1 MPKLSNHTKA
11 ALFTENIIEQHVLRR
26 ESATVVQRIDYTLR
40 RPRND
45 FGKPYGRMSGSE
57 LIVATLI
64 GTNDTREYYERLL
77 SNDSQIFSIVFN
89 ATYDNNNFLTSY
101 DSAMVVEGYVVDI
114 VEHYDD
120 DEAKEGNQM
129 SLEFSFL
136 LTSITYIGEEERH
149 LRLNFV
155 N

>member
-11 ALFTENIIEQHVLRR
+11 ELFTENIIEQHVLRR
-26 ESATVVQRIDYTLR
+26 ENATVVQRLDYTLR

-64 GTNDTREYYERLL
+64 GTNDTREYYERLV

>member
-26 ESATVVQRIDYTLR
+26 ENATVVQRLDYTLR

-64 GTNDTREYYERLL
+64 GTNDTREYYERLV

-129 SLEFSFL
+129 SLEFSFM

>member
-11 ALFTENIIEQHVLRR
+11 ALFMENIIEQHVLRR
-26 ESATVVQRIDYTLR
+26 ESATIVQRIDYTLR

-77 SNDSQIFSIVFN
+77 SNDSQVFSIVFN
-89 ATYDNNNFLTSY
+89 ATYDSNNFLASY

-114 VEHYDD
+114 VENYDD

-129 SLEFSFL
+129 SLEFAFL
-136 LTSITYIGEEERH
+136 LTSIKYIGEEERH

>member
-26 ESATVVQRIDYTLR
+26 ENATVVQRIDYTLR

>member
-26 ESATVVQRIDYTLR
+26 ENATVVQRLDYTLR

-57 LIVATLI
+57 LIVAMLI
-64 GTNDTREYYERLL
+64 GTNDTREYYERLV

>member
-64 GTNDTREYYERLL
+64 GTNDTREYYERLV
-77 SNDSQIFSIVFN
+77 SNDSQIFSIVFT

>member
-26 ESATVVQRIDYTLR
+26 ENATVVQRLDYTLR

-64 GTNDTREYYERLL
+64 GTNDTREYYERLV
-77 SNDSQIFSIVFN
+77 SNDSEILSIVFD
-89 ATYDNNNFLTSY
+89 ATYENNKFLTSY
-101 DSAMVVEGYVVDI
+101 DRAMVVEGYVVDI

>member
-26 ESATVVQRIDYTLR
+26 ENATVVQRLDYTLR

-64 GTNDTREYYERLL
+64 GTNDTREYYERLV

>member
-64 GTNDTREYYERLL
+64 GTNDTREYYERLV

>member
-26 ESATVVQRIDYTLR
+26 ESAAVVQRIDYTLR

-64 GTNDTREYYERLL
+64 GTNDTREYYERLV

>member
-26 ESATVVQRIDYTLR
+26 ENATVVQRLDYTLR

-64 GTNDTREYYERLL
+64 GTNDTREYYERLV
-77 SNDSQIFSIVFN
+77 SNDSQIFYIVFN

>member
-26 ESATVVQRIDYTLR
+26 ENATVVQRLDYTLR

-64 GTNDTREYYERLL
+64 GTNDTREYYERLV
-77 SNDSQIFSIVFN
+77 SNDSQIYSIVFN